1 MIRIKC
7 FTSAACYSYPES
19 RIPERHPCSKKAT
32 PKLGFE
38 IVYMGD
44 EVTLLAHKL
53 VWYQTLHT
61 RTVKGTEA
69 SSQAQ

>member
-7 FTSAACYSYPES
+7 FTSAACYSYPENC
-19 RIPERHPCSKKAT
+19 IPERHPCSKKAT
-32 PKLGFE
+32 SKLGLE
-38 IVYMGD
+38 IVYMGN

-53 VWYQTLHT
+53 VWCQTLHT
-61 RTVKGTEA
+61 RTVKGTET